1 MLQDIRIGAR
11 QLLKRPGWAIAVI
24 VVLAVGIGANTT
36 MFSGFEAWVLRPLD
50 FNEPDQLVALSE
62 AQPELGRE
70 LIVASPRNL
79 GDWMEQQRT
88 FASIGAYQGF
98 RVNWNDETQPVRLIG
113 TRISASLFPTLGKEP
128 VLGRNFTEAEDPPG
142 EGAKVALISHSLWQE
157 RFDSDPQVIG
167 RLVRL
172 DGEIH
177 EIVGVMEAG
186 FKFPAWTQ
194 VWTPLAL
201 DVHAGERSDRFV
213 NVVAR
218 LRSDTTIEAA
228 RSDLGAIAERLAADY
243 PETNHGYTV
252 RVVSLRDFF
261 VPKVITVA
269 MTASLASA
277 LLVLVIICANVASL
291 MLAQAAARSRETAVR
306 SALGASR
313 AQLVRQSVVEGILLA
328 VPAGWLG
335 AYLGAVG
342 VQSMLEFVP
351 VEPPYLFHMGASAI
365 GGVYTFAISV
375 FAGVVCG
382 LAPVLRS
389 SGARVYDALKSGGR
403 ESGGRESRRF
413 RSALVVSELALS
425 TALLIGALLMVK
437 SFLALQAVDPGFR
450 QDGVMTAELSLRGVA
465 ENDTEGWVRLAERLV
480 TDLESRPG
488 IERVGVASDL
498 PASPSYR
505 VWGLVARD
513 RTYGLGEDVAATVHR
528 TLGDYFGT
536 LAIPIVSGRDFTE
549 LEKRDGGDVV
559 IVSEQLAHT
568 IWGDDDPVGRQLKV
582 TGGEEARW
590 LTVVGLAGNVDIGR
604 DMVSF
609 GEIPGMQLYIPYA
622 ASPTT
627 RLALAVYATAPNRE
641 IASTMREAFRASAPG
656 VPVGE
661 ILTMADSIFRLRW
674 VSSFF
679 SRQLVLYAI
688 LAMIVAAVGLYGL
701 TADSVSRRTRELAIR
716 TALGAE
722 RASLI
727 RLIVVEAVKLGG
739 FGVAVGVV
747 LSLGVTRFA
756 SRMLVDVGAR
766 DPLVFSSVTVLLLAV
781 VVVAAFVP
789 ARRASALD
797 PIRALRTE

>member
-1 MLQDIRIGAR
+1 
-11 QLLKRPGWAIAVI
+11 
-24 VVLAVGIGANTT
+24 
-36 MFSGFEAWVLRPLD
+36 
-50 FNEPDQLVALSE
+50 
-62 AQPELGRE
+62 
-70 LIVASPRNL
+70 
-79 GDWMEQQRT
+79 
-88 FASIGAYQGF
+88 
-98 RVNWNDETQPVRLIG
+98 
-113 TRISASLFPTLGKEP
+113 
-128 VLGRNFTEAEDPPG
+128 
-142 EGAKVALISHSLWQE
+142 
-157 RFDSDPQVIG
+157 
-167 RLVRL
+167 
-172 DGEIH
+172 
-177 EIVGVMEAG
+177 
-186 FKFPAWTQ
+186 
-194 VWTPLAL
+194 
-201 DVHAGERSDRFV
+201 
-213 NVVAR
+213 
-218 LRSDTTIEAA
+218 
-228 RSDLGAIAERLAADY
+228 
-243 PETNHGYTV
+243 
-252 RVVSLRDFF
+252 
-261 VPKVITVA
+261 
-269 MTASLASA
+269 
-277 LLVLVIICANVASL
+277 
-291 MLAQAAARSRETAVR
+291 
-306 SALGASR
+306 
-313 AQLVRQSVVEGILLA
+313 
-328 VPAGWLG
+328 
-335 AYLGAVG
+335 
-342 VQSMLEFVP
+342 MLEFVP
-351 VEPPYLFHMGASAI
+351 VEPPYLFHMGASAV

-413 RSALVVSELALS
+413 RSTLVVGELALS

-513 RTYGLGEDVAATVHR
+513 RTYGPGEDVAATVHG
-528 TLGDYFGT
+528 TLGDYFGA

-568 IWGDDDPVGRQLKV
+568 IWGDEDPVERQLKV
-582 TGGEEARW
+582 TGGEDARW

-609 GEIPGMQLYIPYA
+609 GELPGMQLYIPYA

-627 RLALAVYATAPNRE
+627 RLAVAVYGTAPNSD

-661 ILTMADSIFRLRW
+661 ILTMADSIFRVRW

-739 FGVAVGVV
+739 LGVAIGVV

>member
-1 MLQDIRIGAR
+1 MFQDIRIGTR

-50 FNEPDQLVALSE
+50 FNEPDQLVALQE

-79 GDWMEQQRT
+79 GDWMEQQQS
-88 FASIGAYQGF
+88 FASIGAYQGY

-113 TRISASLFPTLGKEP
+113 TRISAALFPTLGKEP
-128 VLGRNFTEAEDPPG
+128 ILGRNFTEAEDLPG
-142 EGAKVALISHSLWQE
+142 DGAKVALISHSLWQE
-157 RFDSDPQVIG
+157 RFDSAPEVIG

-177 EIVGVMEAG
+177 EVVGVMEAG

-201 DVHAGERSDRFV
+201 DVHAGERSDRSV

-228 RSDLGAIAERLAADY
+228 RSDLGAIAERLAAAY

-277 LLVLVIICANVASL
+277 LLVLLIICANVASL
-291 MLAQAAARSRETAVR
+291 MLAQAAARSRETAIR

-351 VEPPYLFHMGASAI
+351 VEPPYLFHMGASAV

-413 RSALVVSELALS
+413 RSTLVVGELALS

-450 QDGVMTAELSLRGVA
+450 QRGVMTAELSLRGVF
-465 ENDTEGWVRLAERLV
+465 ENDTEEWVRLAERLV
-480 TDLESRPG
+480 ADLESRPG
-488 IERVGVASDL
+488 IERVGIASDL

-513 RTYGLGEDVAATVHR
+513 RAYGPGEDVTATVHG

-536 LAIPIVSGRDFTE
+536 LAIPILSGRDFTE
-549 LEKRDGGDVV
+549 LEKRKGGDVV
-559 IVSEQLAHT
+559 IVSEQLART
-568 IWGDDDPVGRQLKV
+568 IWGDDDPVERQLKV
-582 TGGEEARW
+582 TGSEDSPW
-590 LTVVGLAGNVDIGR
+590 LTVVGLVGSVDIGR

-609 GEIPGMQLYIPYA
+609 GELPGMQLYVPYA
-622 ASPTT
+622 DSPTT
-627 RLALAVYATAPNRE
+627 RLAVAVYGRAPNRDL
-641 IASTMREAFRASAPG
+641 AAAMREGFQASAPG
-656 VPVGE
+656 VPFGE
-661 ILTMADSIFRLRW
+661 VLTMADSVFRLRW

-679 SRQLVLYAI
+679 SRQLVAYAI
-688 LAMIVAAVGLYGL
+688 LAMIIAAVGLYGL

-722 RASLI
+722 RTSLI
-727 RLIVVEAVKLGG
+727 RLIVVEAVKLGVL
-739 FGVAVGVV
+739 GVALGVV

-756 SRMLVDVGAR
+756 ARMLVDVGAR
-766 DPLVFSSVTVLLLAV
+766 DPLVFTSVTVLLLGV

>member
-1 MLQDIRIGAR
+1 MFQDIRIGAR

-79 GDWMEQQRT
+79 GDWMEQQRS

-213 NVVAR
+213 NVVTR

-277 LLVLVIICANVASL
+277 LLVLVIICSNVASL

-351 VEPPYLFHMGASAI
+351 VEPPYLFHMRASAI

-403 ESGGRESRRF
+403 ESEGRESRRF

-480 TDLESRPG
+480 TDLELRPG

-513 RTYGLGEDVAATVHR
+513 RTYGPQVKTSQQPYTGR
-528 TLGDYFGT
+528 
-536 LAIPIVSGRDFTE
+536 LAIISARSRSRSFP
-549 LEKRDGGDVV
+549 DGTSPSSRNG
-559 IVSEQLAHT
+559 
-568 IWGDDDPVGRQLKV
+568 
-582 TGGEEARW
+582 
-590 LTVVGLAGNVDIGR
+590 TV
-604 DMVSF
+604 
-609 GEIPGMQLYIPYA
+609 
-622 ASPTT
+622 
-627 RLALAVYATAPNRE
+627 AT
-641 IASTMREAFRASAPG
+641 
-656 VPVGE
+656 
-661 ILTMADSIFRLRW
+661 
-674 VSSFF
+674 SS
-679 SRQLVLYAI
+679 S
-688 LAMIVAAVGLYGL
+688 
-701 TADSVSRRTRELAIR
+701 
-716 TALGAE
+716 
-722 RASLI
+722 
-727 RLIVVEAVKLGG
+727 
-739 FGVAVGVV
+739 
-747 LSLGVTRFA
+747 
-756 SRMLVDVGAR
+756 
-766 DPLVFSSVTVLLLAV
+766 
-781 VVVAAFVP
+781 
-789 ARRASALD
+789 
-797 PIRALRTE
+797 

>member
-1 MLQDIRIGAR
+1 
-11 QLLKRPGWAIAVI
+11 
-24 VVLAVGIGANTT
+24 
-36 MFSGFEAWVLRPLD
+36 
-50 FNEPDQLVALSE
+50 
-62 AQPELGRE
+62 
-70 LIVASPRNL
+70 
-79 GDWMEQQRT
+79 
-88 FASIGAYQGF
+88 
-98 RVNWNDETQPVRLIG
+98 
-113 TRISASLFPTLGKEP
+113 
-128 VLGRNFTEAEDPPG
+128 
-142 EGAKVALISHSLWQE
+142 
-157 RFDSDPQVIG
+157 
-167 RLVRL
+167 
-172 DGEIH
+172 
-177 EIVGVMEAG
+177 
-186 FKFPAWTQ
+186 
-194 VWTPLAL
+194 
-201 DVHAGERSDRFV
+201 
-213 NVVAR
+213 
-218 LRSDTTIEAA
+218 
-228 RSDLGAIAERLAADY
+228 
-243 PETNHGYTV
+243 
-252 RVVSLRDFF
+252 
-261 VPKVITVA
+261 

-480 TDLESRPG
+480 TDLELRPG

-513 RTYGLGEDVAATVHR
+513 RTYGPGEDVAATVHG

-568 IWGDDDPVGRQLKV
+568 IWGDEDPVERQLKV

-627 RLALAVYATAPNRE
+627 RLAVAVYGTAPNSD

-661 ILTMADSIFRLRW
+661 ILTMADSVFRLRW